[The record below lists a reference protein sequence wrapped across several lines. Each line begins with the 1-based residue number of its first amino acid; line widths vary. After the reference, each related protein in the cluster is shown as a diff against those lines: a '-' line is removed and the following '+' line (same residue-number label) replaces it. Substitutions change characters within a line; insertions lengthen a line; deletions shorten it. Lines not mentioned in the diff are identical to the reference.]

1 MREGKLA
8 LMEPPHP
15 TFMLLP
21 GPNLTAAF
29 LPECGKKKRKR
40 MGLYHPSE
48 ADHPAKGKA
57 MILGSEF

>member
-1 MREGKLA
+1 
-8 LMEPPHP
+8 MEAPDL

-21 GPNLTAAF
+21 GPNLTAVF
-29 LPECGKKKRKR
+29 LPECGKKKRER